1 MTRNARPGFIELV
14 EEQLEIG
21 KREVE
26 RGRVVVRTRVE
37 ERDEVAEIE
46 LQQEDVSVERVP
58 RGVPVETLPVAREED
73 GVLIIPVVEERLVVT
88 TRLILKEEIRIT
100 RQRRTELVR
109 EPVRLRSE
117 RADIQRLEGRS
128 PVSLSSRKGVPSMT
142 DRTLTLT
149 AMYDTRAAAEIAR
162 DQLIGVGVAE
172 EVISIHGT
180 DGGQNTATAPESQG
194 FWASLADLFM
204 PDEDRHT
211 YTEGL
216 NRGGYLLSARV
227 PEEIA
232 DIAAETLESSDSVDL
247 DQRSESWR
255 QDGWTGYQSGE
266 LSDTD
271 APARAAYGEGAGL
284 AEVSIAS
291 SGSTASGDVAGM
303 YEETGSQPATTRT
316 DMASESAGEDVI
328 QATEEE
334 IRVGKRE
341 VGRGGV
347 RVRSYVTERPV
358 EEQVELRQER
368 VSVERRPVD
377 RELAPGEAAFQERT
391 IEAVERGEEAVVSKT
406 ARVTEE
412 IGLRKDVE
420 HVTETV
426 RDTVR
431 KQEIEVEDDR
441 GSRKPT
447 GTGTVAED
455 RVVDPDLAGTS
466 R

>member
-1 MTRNARPGFIELV
+1 MTTYARPEFVELV
-14 EEQLEIG
+14 EEQLEFG
-21 KREVE
+21 KRQVE
-26 RGRVVVRTRVE
+26 RGRVVVRTRAE

-46 LQQEDVSVERVP
+46 LQQEDVSVERVA
-58 RGVPVETLPVAREED
+58 RGVPVEALPAVHEED
-73 GVLIIPVVEERLVVT
+73 GVLIIPVVEEQLVVT
-88 TRLILKEEIRIT
+88 TRLILKEEIRIS
-100 RQRRTELVR
+100 RQRRTEFAR

-142 DRTLTLT
+142 DRTLT
-149 AMYDTRAAAEIAR
+149 AMYDTRGAAETAR
-162 DQLIGVGVAE
+162 DELVGVGVARE
-172 EVISIHGT
+172 AISIHGT
-180 DGGQNTATAPESQG
+180 DGEPDTAAATESPG

-227 PEEIA
+227 PEELA
-232 DIAAETLESSDSVDL
+232 DTAGEVLESSDPIDL

-255 QDGWTGYQSGE
+255 QEGWAGYQTGE
-266 LSDTD
+266 LSDAG

-284 AEVSIAS
+284 REVGTPS
-291 SGSTASGDVAGM
+291 SSTTVSDDVSRV
-303 YEETGSQPATTRT
+303 YQETGSQAATARMDT
-316 DMASESAGEDVI
+316 ASQRAGEDVI
-328 QATEEE
+328 QVAEEE
-334 IRVGKRE
+334 LRIGKRE

-377 RELAPGEAAFQERT
+377 RELAPGDAAFQERT

-412 IGLRKDVE
+412 IGVRKDVE
-420 HVTETV
+420 HATETV

-431 KQEIEVEDDR
+431 KQEVEVEDDR
-441 GSRKPT
+441 GHRKPT
-447 GTGTVAED
+447 GTGTVVED
-455 RVVDPDLAGTS
+455 SVVDPDLAGTS

>member
-1 MTRNARPGFIELV
+1 MTRDARSGFIELV

-58 RGVPVETLPVAREED
+58 RGVPVETLPAVREED
-73 GVLIIPVVEERLVVT
+73 GVLIIPVVEEQLVVT

-100 RQRRTELVR
+100 RQSRTELVR

-117 RADIQRLEGRS
+117 RVDIERLEGRS

-142 DRTLTLT
+142 DRTLT
-149 AMYDTRAAAEIAR
+149 AMYDTRGAAETAR
-162 DQLIGVGVAE
+162 DQLVGIGVARE
-172 EVISIHGT
+172 AISIHGT
-180 DGGQNTATAPESQG
+180 DGDPNTAAATESQG

-216 NRGGYLLSARV
+216 NRGGYLLSASV

-232 DIAAETLESSDSVDL
+232 DIAAEVLESSDPIDL

-255 QDGWTGYQSGE
+255 QDGWAGYQTSE
-266 LSDTD
+266 LSDAD

-284 AEVSIAS
+284 TEVGTAS
-291 SGSTASGDVAGM
+291 SARTASGDVGRV
-303 YEETGSQPATTRT
+303 YEETGSQPATART
-316 DMASESAGEDVI
+316 DTASEPAGEDVI
-328 QATEEE
+328 QAAEEE
-334 IRVGKRE
+334 LRVGKRE

-377 RELAPGEAAFQERT
+377 RELAPGDAAFQERT

-420 HVTETV
+420 HATETV

-431 KQEIEVEDDR
+431 KQEVEVEDDR
-441 GSRKPT
+441 G
-447 GTGTVAED
+447 
-455 RVVDPDLAGTS
+455 LAQTHRHRHGC
-466 R
+466 RRPRGRP

>member
-1 MTRNARPGFIELV
+1 MTRDARSGFIELV

-58 RGVPVETLPVAREED
+58 RGVPVETLPAAREED
-73 GVLIIPVVEERLVVT
+73 GVLIIPVVEEQLVAT
-88 TRLILKEEIRIT
+88 SRLILKEEIRIT
-100 RQRRTELVR
+100 RQRRTEVAR

-142 DRTLTLT
+142 DRTLT
-149 AMYDTRAAAEIAR
+149 AMYDTRGAAETAR
-162 DQLIGVGVAE
+162 DQLVGIGVAHE
-172 EVISIHGT
+172 AISIP
-180 DGGQNTATAPESQG
+180 DTAVTAESQG
-194 FWASLADLFM
+194 FWASLVDLFM

-232 DIAAETLESSDSVDL
+232 DTAAEVLESSDPIDL

-255 QDGWTGYQSGE
+255 QDGWAGYQTSE
-266 LSDTD
+266 LSDAD

-291 SGSTASGDVAGM
+291 SGSTASGEVSGM
-303 YEETGSQPATTRT
+303 YEETQPATPRMGTGTER
-316 DMASESAGEDVI
+316 AGEDVI
-328 QATEEE
+328 QAAEEE
-334 IRVGKRE
+334 LRVGKRE

>member
-1 MTRNARPGFIELV
+1 MTRDARPGFIELV

-58 RGVPVETLPVAREED
+58 RGVPVETLPAAREED
-73 GVLIIPVVEERLVVT
+73 GVLIIPVVEEQLVVT

-100 RQRRTELVR
+100 RQRRTEFAR

-142 DRTLTLT
+142 DRTLT
-149 AMYDTRAAAEIAR
+149 AMYDTRGAAETAR
-162 DQLIGVGVAE
+162 DQLVGIGVAHE
-172 EVISIHGT
+172 AISIHGT
-180 DGGQNTATAPESQG
+180 DGEPDTAVTAESQG
-194 FWASLADLFM
+194 FWASLVDLFM

-232 DIAAETLESSDSVDL
+232 DTAAEVLESSDPIDL

-255 QDGWTGYQSGE
+255 QDGWAGYQTSE
-266 LSDTD
+266 LSDAD

-291 SGSTASGDVAGM
+291 SGSTASGDVGGM
-303 YEETGSQPATTRT
+303 YEETGSQPATART
-316 DMASESAGEDVI
+316 DMATERAGEDVI
-328 QATEEE
+328 QAAEEE
-334 IRVGKRE
+334 LRVGKRE

-420 HVTETV
+420 HATETV